1 MKYNKCIEYYIY
13 NFLPIKKN
21 GTIIKHLNYF
31 EKNLNALLCFLK
43 NENYFFEYSS
53 LKIKNIDDIKNHS
66 QYININSHELSKSYI
81 KLINSLPRNLYIIK
95 TELDKINYHY
105 YYYNKKNI
113 EKLTKYL
120 YISSYIDK
128 NKNKLSII
136 EKLALLYYQIKL
148 KYKHVNKNNV
158 FIELFYA
165 YYIKYIKDEILEKYN
180 INITL
185 NFNYRELYIFLNK
198 HGYVKNYY
206 QIIVKDVEKKY
217 LELTKKKDLFDEIPN
232 KYSTF
237 YNYLKNNKLKIKK
250 IKK

>member
-13 NFLPIKKN
+13 NFVPIKKN
-21 GTIIKHLNYF
+21 GTIIKHLNYL
-31 EKNLNALLCFLK
+31 EKNLNALSCFLK
-43 NENYFFEYSS
+43 NENYFCESS
-53 LKIKNIDDIKNHS
+53 YRYQKKIIDDKKIK
-66 QYININSHELSKSYI
+66 SYV
-81 KLINSLPRNLYIIK
+81 KLFDLLPRNLYFIK
-95 TELDKINYHY
+95 IQLNKINKNNYHY
-105 YYYNKKNI
+105 FYYNKKNT
-113 EKLTKYL
+113 EKLTKYI
-120 YISSYIDK
+120 YIRIYIDK

-148 KYKHVNKNNV
+148 KYKHVNKKNI

-165 YYIKYIKDEILEKYN
+165 YYIKYIKNEILEKYN

-217 LELTKKKDLFDEIPN
+217 LELTKKKDFFDEIPN
-232 KYSTF
+232 KYSII
-237 YNYLKNNKLKIKK
+237 YNVLKNNKLKIKE
-250 IKK
+250 IKKQNKK

>member
-31 EKNLNALLCFLK
+31 EKNFNALLCFLK
-43 NENYFFEYSS
+43 NENYFCEFSYQYQT
-53 LKIKNIDDIKNHS
+53 KIIDDIK
-66 QYININSHELSKSYI
+66 IKSYV
-81 KLINSLPRNLYIIK
+81 KLIDLLPINLYFIK
-95 TELDKINYHY
+95 IQLNKINKNNYHY

-113 EKLTKYL
+113 GKLTKYI
-120 YISSYIDK
+120 YISIYIDK
-128 NKNKLSII
+128 NKKNLNII

-148 KYKHVNKNNV
+148 KYKHVNNNTV

-206 QIIVKDVEKKY
+206 KIIVKDIEKKY
-217 LELTKKKDLFDEIPN
+217 LELTKKKDLFNEIPN
-232 KYSTF
+232 KYSTI
-237 YNYLKNNKLKIKK
+237 YNDLKNNKLKIKK
-250 IKK
+250 TK